1 VLAATSVDVLTAVLS
16 IQATVIV
23 GLLIYAM
30 RTREKVTR
38 LEEWARLYEKRLNG
52 ER

>member
-1 VLAATSVDVLTAVLS
+1 MLAATSVDVLTAVLS